1 MISVCIAT
9 YNGEKYIKEEL
20 TSILPQLSP
29 EDEVIISDD
38 CSTDNT
44 IHVINSLNDS
54 RIKVVI
60 HNHETKSSN
69 LHTLV
74 TRNFENAIS
83 HAKGD
88 VIFLADQ
95 DDIWHHDKIQ
105 QCLKMLDKH
114 TLVIHNL
121 NCVDSSLTPLNKTIY
136 GDEGFRFKNYL
147 ILGDHSY
154 FGCAMA
160 FKRELIDL
168 ALPFP
173 SGLTAHDLWLGL
185 MAETFFNAAY
195 IKEPLIDYRI
205 HTLNTS
211 SIDNY
216 SLFYLLSYRI
226 NLLWNIFLKCLKKRL
241 SRSQ

>member
-20 TSILPQLSP
+20 LSILPQLSSD
-29 EDEVIISDD
+29 DEIIISDD
-38 CSTDNT
+38 GSTDRT
-44 IHVINSLNDS
+44 IQEIESVKDS
-54 RIKVVI
+54 RITVYTHIKK
-60 HNHETKSSN
+60 TKNSN
-69 LHTLV
+69 LHVLV
-74 TRNFENAIS
+74 TNNFENAIS
-83 HAKGD
+83 HAKGEI
-88 VIFLADQ
+88 VFLADQ

-226 NLLWNIFLKCLKKRL
+226 NLLWNIFLKCLKKRQ
-241 SRSQ
+241 SRAQ